1 MNIFSEIKKIWLEIY
16 KNILFCNIYYKYKY
30 SSVKTKDDINNDNDN
45 NDDIN
50 DINEN
55 DNNYE
60 DIIMLMSE
68 RT

>member
-30 SSVKTKDDINNDNDN
+30 SSVKTKDDIKDDND
-45 NDDIN
+45 